1 MSCSTPRCAARA
13 GRNLQDHHIV
23 FRSRG
28 GSDALANRTT
38 LCAWHPLRGV
48 HAGRMRCTGAAPDAL
63 RFELG
68 IRRGRRPLLV
78 YG

>member
-1 MSCSTPRCAARA
+1 LGFRVSTGGKAWTLPASEAR
-13 GRNLQDHHIV
+13 IV

-28 GSDALANRTT
+28 GSDALADRTT
-38 LCAWHPLRGV
+38 LCAWHHHRGV
-48 HAGRMRCTGAAPDAL
+48 HVGRVRCTGTAPDGL

-68 IRRGRRPLLV
+68 LRAGRPPLLV